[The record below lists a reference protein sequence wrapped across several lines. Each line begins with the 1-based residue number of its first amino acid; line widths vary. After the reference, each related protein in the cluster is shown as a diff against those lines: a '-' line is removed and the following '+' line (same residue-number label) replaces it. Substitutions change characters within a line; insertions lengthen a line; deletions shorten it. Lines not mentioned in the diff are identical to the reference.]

1 MLLGWCT
8 RIGWAL
14 AQRSNGPGC
23 SAAHVSCFANSP
35 TLCRKCHSRVCACG
49 VKNAGYHSPPLPAS
63 VRESLVC
70 LALLTR
76 EVLHSRGM
84 SNETL
89 SRPLSPVSEQCMTV
103 PDFWRSAFVWSVACG
118 ATCNKGICRAAE
130 DCCGSKCDRA
140 WVWFSRIWGAV
151 WSLALIKILNLS
163 RCVEWPFGVSE
174 ISE

>member
-49 VKNAGYHSPPLPAS
+49 VKNAGYHSPPS
-63 VRESLVC
+63 C
-70 LALLTR
+70 LCKRIARMSCSAYERGSSFTR
-76 EVLHSRGM
+76 N

-140 WVWFSRIWGAV
+140 WVWFSRIWGLFEV
-151 WSLALIKILNLS
+151 LL
-163 RCVEWPFGVSE
+163 
-174 ISE
+174 

>member
-8 RIGWAL
+8 WIGWAL

-23 SAAHVSCFANSP
+23 SVAHVSCFGNSP

-49 VKNAGYHSPPLPAS
+49 VKNAGYHSPSSCRCKKIACRPC
-63 VRESLVC
+63 LVYEGGA
-70 LALLTR
+70 LAPF
-76 EVLHSRGM
+76 HSRGM

-103 PDFWRSAFVWSVACG
+103 SDFWRSAFVWSVACG
-118 ATCNKGICRAAE
+118 ATCNKGVCRAAE

-140 WVWFSRIWGAV
+140 WVWFSRIWG
-151 WSLALIKILNLS
+151 L
-163 RCVEWPFGVSE
+163 FGVLL
-174 ISE
+174 